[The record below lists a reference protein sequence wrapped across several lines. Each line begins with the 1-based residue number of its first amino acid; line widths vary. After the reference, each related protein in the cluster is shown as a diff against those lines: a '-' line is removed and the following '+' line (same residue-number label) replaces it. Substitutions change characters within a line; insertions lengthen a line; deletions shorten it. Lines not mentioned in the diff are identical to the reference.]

1 MASHFDCIGL
11 SAADPAELAQV
22 LDLLARAGTSRPAR
36 DGGRTI
42 VWRDPSGA
50 GLVLRVGADGE
61 VACATPTFASSTVAR
76 AIPRRIAKDPDCRFC
91 DRLVADVLDETG
103 ERVYPLAAQLE
114 DIAEARPRI
123 PFGQPVRAALAGFA
137 EEVRTFPDE
146 AAFDAAQEGGARLA
160 AESLI
165 PSGLFGPDGPPEG
178 GETAHALITGRVEQ
192 AETRTNQA
200 TRRPFR
206 VVRVRTYGATF
217 DLVAAEEDLTAAPA
231 RGSILQGTFWLVGR
245 IVDGLRDAGAGEPGL
260 LGRLAGR

>member
-11 SAADPAELAQV
+11 SAGDPAELSEL
-22 LDLLARAGTSRPAR
+22 LDLLARTGAARPAR

-50 GLVLRVGADGE
+50 GLVLSVRPDGE

-76 AIPRRIAKDPDCRFC
+76 AIPRRFAKDPDCRFC
-91 DRLVADVLDETG
+91 DRLVADLLDEAG
-103 ERVYPLAAQLE
+103 ERLYPLATQLE

-146 AAFDAAQEGGARLA
+146 ARFEAAQDGGARLA
-160 AESLI
+160 AESFI

-178 GETAHALITGRVEQ
+178 GESAHALVTGRVEE
-192 AETRTNQA
+192 AETRTNEA
-200 TRRPFR
+200 TRRPFC
-206 VVRVRTYGATF
+206 VVRVRTYGLSL
-217 DLVAAEEDLTAAPA
+217 DLVASCEDLPEPPQ
-231 RGSILQGTFWLVGR
+231 RGSILQGALWLVGR
-245 IVDGLRDAGAGEPGL
+245 IVDGLRDAGEPGL
-260 LGRLAGR
+260 LGRLVGR